1 MSPPQTPS
9 SMHTVQILQLPVFL
23 VSLGTLLLF
32 APAHAELMVGREN
45 MTLVSRRLASVSTPS
60 SVHLFYLYFSEYK
73 KLKQMVLAELVL
85 FHSIPSLLPV
95 TYSNWDGV
103 LCGVLVEVGVEN
115 NKGWPWQMFSL
126 KP

>member
-1 MSPPQTPS
+1 
-9 SMHTVQILQLPVFL
+9 
-23 VSLGTLLLF
+23 
-32 APAHAELMVGREN
+32 
-45 MTLVSRRLASVSTPS
+45 
-60 SVHLFYLYFSEYK
+60 
-73 KLKQMVLAELVL
+73 MVLAELVL
-85 FHSIPSLLPV
+85 FHSIPSILSV